1 MCDKKSHFYYQLSS
15 AYVFE
20 VISEAH
26 IGNILHLVI
35 NHILVGKQ
43 VLQVAHS
50 IRDTTFFGDV
60 SQGQFCA
67 D

>member
-1 MCDKKSHFYYQLSS
+1 M
-15 AYVFE
+15 FE

-50 IRDTTFFGDV
+50 IRDTTFLRNNFALIKSGV
-60 SQGQFCA
+60 SAAMQSHDFTA
-67 D
+67 EVVFN